1 MAVRAVIAVCCL
13 PQQAEKLL
21 LDEDAPEEGAKP
33 VTLFETVRLIFVS
46 PQMRLSIPI
55 IFYNGLRWAR
65 PCALHRGLL
74 WPHV

>member
-46 PQMRLSIPI
+46 PQMRLSIPLPSSASI
-55 IFYNGLRWAR
+55 IAACVPWLE
-65 PCALHRGLL
+65 PLPLK
-74 WPHV
+74 